1 MMNALRLT
9 AGFDAAL
16 FEARTGLR
24 FEEVAPTLV
33 AQQARGLLQSRDGRW
48 RPTAQGLRFLNDLLL
63 EFLPDP
69 AGAADPALSKA

>member
-9 AGFDAAL
+9 GGFEAGP

-33 AQQARGLLQSRDGRW
+33 SQQDRGLLRESTGAGP
-48 RPTAQGLRFLNDLLL
+48 RPR
-63 EFLPDP
+63 P
-69 AGAADPALSKA
+69 ACVS